1 MDDPLWRDGR
11 PWLFFKKENQIQ
23 KSIVIQS
30 AFVYCARMNRER
42 DVGNMTDVETRWS
55 DTASYRN
62 HVALCLICWQSD
74 VVHQSVYELVHSED
88 REELQ
93 RQLTW
98 SSQLAADSGL
108 TLLDALRPDNS
119 MILERSFTVRFRCLL
134 DNTSGFLVR
143 PFFSISFWNCWNFFE
158 IRSVSHGPGG

>member
-11 PWLFFKKENQIQ
+11 PWLLFLKRKPNP
-23 KSIVIQS
+23 KV
-30 AFVYCARMNRER
+30 
-42 DVGNMTDVETRWS
+42 D
-55 DTASYRN
+55 RN
-62 HVALCLICWQSD
+62 SSD

-143 PFFSISFWNCWNFFE
+143 PFFPFRLRNCWNFFE